1 MRSQCRQV
9 LLQAFAEP
17 SQQGAAPASGGHE
30 EASSADAVMPQAQV
44 SEHLAGVVEEQAHA
58 GIASQQQHALAH
70 PQSANAYGAASE
82 QAGLAL
88 STVQGQADVQADQ
101 NQARLSSSSAFD
113 LPSSRFNDDDP
124 SNPDGKLMS
133 LLMG

>member
-1 MRSQCRQV
+1 M

-17 SQQGAAPASGGHE
+17 SQQGTAPASAGHE
-30 EASSADAVMPQAQV
+30 EASSADAVVPQAQV
-44 SEHLAGVVEEQAHA
+44 SEQLTGVVEEQAHA
-58 GIASQQQHALAH
+58 GIASQQQHAFAH
-70 PQSANAYGAASE
+70 PQSANAYDAASE
-82 QAGLAL
+82 QAGLA
-88 STVQGQADVQADQ
+88 TAQGQADVQADQ
-101 NQARLSSSSAFD
+101 NQGRVSGNIAFD